1 MIYVTVATLAFKFV
15 ICAVILYFIY
25 YIYTEYIEKYIKYTV
40 EKVAPQ
46 TDSRFTNKQFSKEF
60 LKKAEKIHESNL
72 KYNVRKTELY
82 NMAKKR
88 AILTNKPLMIIGD
101 PMNGSFLNRTYNY
114 PVYGT
119 PYGYGD
125 VCIDLSGCPENPGPG
140 TSIKSKLEDVIGN
153 FNSDS
158 YVIFISQT
166 LEYIDPDSLKY
177 TLKELIRVSKGDL
190 FIVNMNY
197 DADTY
202 SDRFGTFTRKTY
214 FTKVPP
220 YDNEIEY
227 YFMNDKVKKYTIKLD
242 SVL

>member
-1 MIYVTVATLAFKFV
+1 MNPYVTVAMLAVKFV
-15 ICAVILYFIY
+15 IFLVIIY
-25 YIYTEYIEKYIKYTV
+25 YINKYYTIYLEEHVRYITEKAVSKPSSQF
-40 EKVAPQ
+40 A
-46 TDSRFTNKQFSKEF
+46 NKHFSKEF
-60 LKKAEKIHESNL
+60 LKKAKKIHDSNN
-72 KYNVRKTELY
+72 KYNVRKTDIY

-88 AILTNKPLMIIGD
+88 AFLTKKPLMVIGD
-101 PMNGSFLNRTYNY
+101 PMNGSALNRTYNY

-140 TSIKSKLEDVIGN
+140 ISIKSKLENVIGN
-153 FNSDS
+153 FDS
-158 YVIFISQT
+158 SSHVIFISQT
-166 LEYIDPDSLKY
+166 LEYIDPKYLNY

-190 FIVNMNY
+190 FIVDMNY
-197 DADTY
+197 EADTY

-227 YFMNDKVKKYTIKLD
+227 YFVNNKNKKYTINLN
-242 SVL
+242 SI